1 MISRSG
7 TRRSGAASGE
17 AKIFR
22 DEGSGPV
29 VTAGTVL
36 SGLERMFM
44 GSSLSSLMSLRVRQ
58 LRLSSPRRRGS
69 STPRRCGSSREA
81 AAYWI
86 ARSSRAMTTGGVDGL
101 GGEASCGLPG
111 QAQPFPPPP
120 IPGGLLGQAEPLPH
134 PRIRVGIL
142 GDVGNDGD
150 GICARGK
157 DLRGVLELDA
167 ADRDQRD
174 IADALLPF
182 RYLRNAL
189 RLEAH
194 RFERGEE
201 DRTQRDIIGL
211 GGERGVKL
219 GIVMG
224 GDAERQAGLADR
236 SEVGVRKVLL
246 AEMKI
251 FRAGDDRRAPIV
263 VHDQ

>member
-36 SGLERMFM
+36 SGVGRMFM
-44 GSSLSSLMSLRVRQ
+44 GSSFSSLMLLRVRQ

-86 ARSSRAMTTGGVDGL
+86 ARSSRAMTTECVDGL
-101 GGEASCGLPG
+101 GGEASR
-111 QAQPFPPPP
+111 
-120 IPGGLLGQAEPLPH
+120 GLLGQAEPLPH
-134 PRIRVGIL
+134 PRIRVGVL

-150 GICARGK
+150 GIRARGK

-167 ADRDQRD
+167 ADRDQWD
-174 IADALLPF
+174 IADALFPF
-182 RYLRNAL
+182 RDLRNAL

-194 RFERGEE
+194 RLQGGEE
-201 DRTQRDIIGL
+201 DRAQRDIVGL
-211 GGERGVKL
+211 GGERRFKL
-219 GIVMG
+219 VLVMG
-224 GDAERQAGLADR
+224 GDAERQAGLADGV
-236 SEVGVRKVLL
+236 EVRVGKVLL
-246 AEMKI
+246 AEMQVLCT
-251 FRAGDDRRAPIV
+251 RDNRRAPIV
-263 VHDQ
+263 VDDQPGL

>member
-1 MISRSG
+1 MISRKG

-69 STPRRCGSSREA
+69 STPRRRGSSREA

-86 ARSSRAMTTGGVDGL
+86 ARSSRAMTAECVDGL
-101 GGEASCGLPG
+101 GGAASR
-111 QAQPFPPPP
+111 
-120 IPGGLLGQAEPLPH
+120 GLLRLAEPLPY
-134 PRIRVGIL
+134 PRIRIGIL
-142 GDVGNDGD
+142 GAGADDGD
-150 GICARGK
+150 AIPAGGK

-174 IADALLPF
+174 GADTLLPF
-182 RYLRNAL
+182 RG
-189 RLEAH
+189 
-194 RFERGEE
+194 FW
-201 DRTQRDIIGL
+201 
-211 GGERGVKL
+211 
-219 GIVMG
+219 
-224 GDAERQAGLADR
+224 
-236 SEVGVRKVLL
+236 
-246 AEMKI
+246 
-251 FRAGDDRRAPIV
+251 
-263 VHDQ
+263 